1 MANLSQ
7 QKRQRML
14 AFLDTIRQEHKD
26 DDDVLIALGEIES
39 ELNSKKYGLVWE
51 QHEEAVDVT
60 MRTHIPVFTED
71 ASKEITTSADG
82 VYNFLL
88 EGDNLHSLRL
98 LEKTHRGRID
108 VIYIDPPYNTG
119 SKDFI
124 YDDAYVDDNDG
135 YKHSKWLSF
144 MNQRLLSAR
153 NLLKKDGVLVISIGY
168 QEVNNLMLLC
178 QEIFSDRQVACVTIQ
193 TSGGKPNG
201 GFTYVHEYIIFV
213 TPNDFQPRKMSFT
226 GGISRSPFE
235 GLTLSTFDKTTRPNQ
250 AYPIFIDRETMN
262 IVGVGKSLTER
273 VNEGTYSGELADFPF
288 DFDEAPEGTAALWPI
303 SSKGA
308 ECVWRLIP
316 ERLKN
321 DWEKGYLK
329 VSKNKSKVNP
339 NEYSIQYLPEGV
351 ISKIKSGEL
360 EVIGQEPGAPT
371 LVFGENKTVGSEI
384 PTIWT
389 EKDFHTTKGTA
400 AIKEIFG
407 DKRFSYPKPLELIVE
422 ILRAVTNADSIV
434 LDFFAGSGTTGQA
447 CLELNKQDSGNR
459 RFIVCTNNEGDICN
473 NVTYPRLHT
482 VISGIR
488 IDGSKYS
495 DGIPA
500 NLKYY
505 RTDFVS
511 RDEEYLSDALLEHI
525 AEMVQL
531 EHGVKIEGQRYIMVM
546 SDEEAD
552 ELEQNWS
559 SYTEVQAMYV
569 SKNVLF
575 TSTQVA
581 LFKETPQF
589 IIPDNYFKFEL
600 REEGEVW

>member
-1 MANLSQ
+1 MPNLSQ
-7 QKRQRML
+7 EKRQRML

-39 ELNSKKYGLVWE
+39 ELNAKKYGLVWE
-51 QHEEAVDVT
+51 QHEEAVDVM

-71 ASKEITTSADG
+71 AGKEITTSAGG

-119 SKDFI
+119 SKDFV
-124 YDDAYVDDNDG
+124 YDDAYVDENDG

-235 GLTLSTFDKTTRPNQ
+235 GLTLSTFNKTTRPNQ

-339 NEYSIQYLPEGV
+339 NEYSVQYLPEGV

-360 EVIGQEPGAPT
+360 EVVGQEPGAPT
-371 LVFGENKTVGSEI
+371 LVFGENKTVGGEI

-422 ILRAVTNADSIV
+422 ILRAVTKTDSIV

-473 NVTYPRLHT
+473 SVTYPRLQT
-482 VISGIR
+482 IFSGVR
-488 IDGSKYS
+488 IDGSTYS

-505 RTDFVS
+505 RTDFVA

-531 EHGVKIEGQRYIMVM
+531 EHGVRIDGQRYIMVM

-552 ELEQNWS
+552 ALEKNWS
-559 SYTEVQAMYV
+559 DYTDVQAMYI

-575 TSTQVA
+575 TSSQVS
-581 LFKETPQF
+581 LFKDTAKF
-589 IIPDNYFKFEL
+589 IIPDYYFNFEL
-600 REEGEVW
+600 REEGETW

>member
-1 MANLSQ
+1 MPNLSQ
-7 QKRQRML
+7 EKRQRML

-39 ELNSKKYGLVWE
+39 ELNAKKYGLVWE
-51 QHEEAVDVT
+51 QHEEAVDVM

-71 ASKEITTSADG
+71 AGKEITTSAGG

-119 SKDFI
+119 SKDFV

-153 NLLKKDGVLVISIGY
+153 NLLKNDGVLVISIGY

-250 AYPIFIDRETMN
+250 VYPIFIDRETMN

-321 DWEKGYLK
+321 DWKKGYLK

-339 NEYSIQYLPEGV
+339 NEYSVQYLPEGV

-360 EVIGQEPGAPT
+360 EVVGQEPGAPT
-371 LVFGENKTVGSEI
+371 LVFGENKTVGGEI

-422 ILRAVTNADSIV
+422 ILRAVTKTDSIV

-473 NVTYPRLHT
+473 SVTYPRLQT
-482 VISGIR
+482 IFSGVR
-488 IDGSKYS
+488 IDGSTYS
-495 DGIPA
+495 EGIPA

-531 EHGVKIEGQRYIMVM
+531 EHGVRIDGQRYIMVM

-552 ELEQNWS
+552 ALEKNWS
-559 SYTEVQAMYV
+559 DYTDVQAMYI

-575 TSTQVA
+575 TSSQVS
-581 LFKETPQF
+581 LFKDTAQF
-589 IIPDNYFKFEL
+589 IIPDYYFNFEL
-600 REEGEVW
+600 REEGETW

>member
-7 QKRQRML
+7 EKRQRML

-26 DDDVLIALGEIES
+26 DDDVLIALGEIER
-39 ELNSKKYGLVWE
+39 ELNAKKYGLVWE
-51 QHEEAVDVT
+51 QHEEAVDVM

-71 ASKEITTSADG
+71 ASKEITCDESG

-98 LEKTHRGRID
+98 LEKTHRDRID

-119 SKDFI
+119 SKDFV

-153 NLLKKDGVLVISIGY
+153 NLLKNDGVLVISIGY

-339 NEYSIQYLPEGV
+339 NEYSVQYLPEGV
-351 ISKIKSGEL
+351 ISKINSGEL
-360 EVIGQEPGAPT
+360 EVVGQEPGAPT
-371 LVFGENKTVGSEI
+371 LVFGENKTVGGEI

-422 ILRAVTNADSIV
+422 ILRAVTKTDSVV

-473 NVTYPRLHT
+473 NVTYPRLQT
-482 VISGIR
+482 IISGVR
-488 IDGSKYS
+488 IDGSTYS

-505 RTDFVS
+505 RTDFVP
-511 RDEEYLSDALLEHI
+511 RDEEYLSEALLEHI

-531 EHGVKIEGQRYIMVM
+531 EHGVKIDGQRYLMVM

-552 ELEQNWS
+552 ELEQHWNE
-559 SYTEVQAMYV
+559 YTDVQAMYV

-575 TSTQVA
+575 TAAQVA
-581 LFKETPQF
+581 RFKETPQF

>member
-7 QKRQRML
+7 EKRQRML

-26 DDDVLIALGEIES
+26 DDDVLIALGEIER
-39 ELNSKKYGLVWE
+39 ELNAKKYGLVWE
-51 QHEEAVDVT
+51 QHEEAVDVM

-71 ASKEITTSADG
+71 ASKEITCDESG

-98 LEKTHRGRID
+98 LEKTHRDRID

-119 SKDFI
+119 SKDFV

-339 NEYSIQYLPEGV
+339 NEYSVQYLPEGV
-351 ISKIKSGEL
+351 ISKINSGEL
-360 EVIGQEPGAPT
+360 EVVGQEPGAPT
-371 LVFGENKTVGSEI
+371 LVFGENKTVGGEI

-422 ILRAVTNADSIV
+422 ILRAVTKTDSVV

-473 NVTYPRLHT
+473 NVTYPRLQT
-482 VISGIR
+482 IISGVR
-488 IDGSKYS
+488 IDGSTYS

-500 NLKYY
+500 NLKCY
-505 RTDFVS
+505 RTDFVP
-511 RDEEYLSDALLEHI
+511 RDEEYLSEALLEHI

-531 EHGVKIEGQRYIMVM
+531 EHGVKIDGQRYLMVM

-552 ELEQNWS
+552 ELEQHWNE
-559 SYTEVQAMYV
+559 YTDVQAMYV

-575 TSTQVA
+575 TAAQVA
-581 LFKETPQF
+581 RFKETPQF